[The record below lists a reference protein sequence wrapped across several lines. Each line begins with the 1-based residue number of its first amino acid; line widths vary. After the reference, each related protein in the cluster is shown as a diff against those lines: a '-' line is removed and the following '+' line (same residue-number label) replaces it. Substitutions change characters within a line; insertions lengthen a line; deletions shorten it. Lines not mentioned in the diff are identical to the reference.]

1 MSETHDC
8 GGEAAAYVL
17 GALEASEAE
26 DFRRHLDSCVVCRD
40 EVAAFRQA
48 VDALPMAAPQHPLPR
63 ELRRRVIRDVQG
75 DQRLVVRGA
84 KRWHPQVFSG
94 RFSLRTALAGALLAA
109 ALAIVGGLELAS
121 GGATGIRV
129 IHASV
134 TGVPGSAK
142 LRIDGA
148 HVELIVRNLS
158 PPAAGRIYE
167 LWTKRGREAPRPT
180 RVLFTVTA
188 AGAAEVGVPGD
199 LRGVNTIMVTQEPA
213 GGSLTPTHAPVITA
227 QLT

>member
-8 GGEAAAYVL
+8 RGEAAAYVL

-40 EVAAFRQA
+40 EVAAFTHA

-63 ELRRRVIRDVQG
+63 ELRRRVLRDVQG
-75 DQRLVVRGA
+75 DQRLVTRA

-94 RFSLRTALAGALLAA
+94 RFSLRPALAGALLAA
-109 ALAIVGGLELAS
+109 ALAIVGGLELAP

-148 HVELIVRNLS
+148 HAELIVSHLS
-158 PPAAGRIYE
+158 PPPAGRIYE

-199 LRGVNTIMVTQEPA
+199 VRDVNTIMVTQEPA
-213 GGSLTPTHAPVITA
+213 GGSLTPTRAPVIVA